1 MKELAK
7 LRNIGISAH
16 IDSGKT
22 TLTERILFYSGRIHR
37 MNEVKGD
44 GDGAVM
50 DHMELEKERGIT
62 ITSACTRV
70 AWEDHPINIIDTPG
84 HVDFTVEVERSL
96 RVLDGAILVLCSVG
110 GVQSQSLTVDRQMK
124 RYQIPRIAFINK
136 MDRIGANPKKVIQ
149 QIKEKLGVTPLPLQI
164 PMGAESR
171 FQGVVDLLRMQAIFY
186 DGEKGE
192 KIRHE
197 PIPEDYID
205 EAKEARAAMLETLSL
220 YSDELM
226 EALLEERELPV
237 EDLVRLIRQATIAQH
252 LTPVMMG
259 SAYKNKGVQTLLD
272 AIVAFLPSPLDR
284 QVFATDLE
292 AAPVVPEGAPE
303 GARAEPVKIRL
314 QPEPTKPLVFMAFK
328 IVEESFG
335 QITYIRIYQGK
346 FSKGDTVRN
355 TRTNQN
361 TRVGR
366 LLRMHADQKEDLD
379 SAEAGDIVAAVG
391 LNCAS
396 GDTFCGQGAMV
407 ALESIYVP
415 EAVIKLSI
423 APVKRDGADKMAK
436 ALERFRRED
445 PTLSLIH
452 I

>member
-1 MKELAK
+1 
-7 LRNIGISAH
+7 
-16 IDSGKT
+16 
-22 TLTERILFYSGRIHR
+22 
-37 MNEVKGD
+37 
-44 GDGAVM
+44 
-50 DHMELEKERGIT
+50 
-62 ITSACTRV
+62 
-70 AWEDHPINIIDTPG
+70 
-84 HVDFTVEVERSL
+84 
-96 RVLDGAILVLCSVG
+96 
-110 GVQSQSLTVDRQMK
+110 
-124 RYQIPRIAFINK
+124 
-136 MDRIGANPKKVIQ
+136 
-149 QIKEKLGVTPLPLQI
+149 
-164 PMGAESR
+164 
-171 FQGVVDLLRMQAIFY
+171 
-186 DGEKGE
+186 
-192 KIRHE
+192 
-197 PIPEDYID
+197 
-205 EAKEARAAMLETLSL
+205 
-220 YSDELM
+220 
-226 EALLEERELPV
+226 
-237 EDLVRLIRQATIAQH
+237 
-252 LTPVMMG
+252 
-259 SAYKNKGVQTLLD
+259 
-272 AIVAFLPSPLDR
+272 
-284 QVFATDLE
+284 
-292 AAPVVPEGAPE
+292 VVPEGAPE

-445 PTLSLIH
+445 PTFRVSTDEESGQTLIAGMGQLH
-452 I
+452 LEIYVERIKREYKVECEVGPPRVAYREAPTKETPYNYKHRKQTGGSGQYAHVVGKLVPLPEDSPTPYVFENAVFGGRIPKEYIAPVDKGFQRALVKGPLCECEVVGVQAILEDGSYHDVDSSEMAFQICGFDCMRETLRKAGMVLLEPIMNLEVEAPSEFQGSITGHLASKRGMITSSETMGASVVLRAEVPLATMFDYANELRSMTQGKGGFTMEFNRYKQVPKSIQDELVEKRRKEIEEEKKK